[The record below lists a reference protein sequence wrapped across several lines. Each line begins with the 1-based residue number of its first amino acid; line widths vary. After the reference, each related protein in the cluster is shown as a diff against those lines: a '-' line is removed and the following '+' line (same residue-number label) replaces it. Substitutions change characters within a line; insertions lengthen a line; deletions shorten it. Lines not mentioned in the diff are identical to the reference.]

1 MFLLTPLGS
10 VGAQHFYS
18 PSSINLVMICLTV
31 QFCFSFNAQASM
43 LDLGWPASFTAKWL
57 G

>member
-1 MFLLTPLGS
+1 MFLLTPLGT

-31 QFCFSFNAQASM
+31 QFYFLLNPQTSM
-43 LDLGWPASFTAKWL
+43 LDLGWPASFIAKWL